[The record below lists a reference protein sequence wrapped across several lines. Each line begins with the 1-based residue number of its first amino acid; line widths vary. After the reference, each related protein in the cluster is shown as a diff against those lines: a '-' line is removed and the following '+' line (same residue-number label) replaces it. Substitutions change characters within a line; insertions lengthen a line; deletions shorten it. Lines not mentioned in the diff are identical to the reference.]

1 MNNSKYR
8 GVVVP
13 MVTPVTQ
20 DGRLDVKAVERI
32 IEFFADNKVAPLLM
46 GTTGEGNS
54 VSQQDGQ
61 LMVETAVKAANGRI
75 LVYAGLTGNCFA
87 EQVRQ
92 AEVYTALGA
101 DVIVATLPTYY
112 ALTDE
117 QMYEYYRTLADCIT
131 GPLMLY
137 NILATTHMSIPV
149 DVVRR
154 LADHPNIVGLK
165 DSERDLERMAQCIEI
180 ARGRDDFAYFCGW
193 AAQSAHSLELGGNG
207 IVPST
212 GNYVPEMFRQLFD
225 AAVRGD
231 MQEANRLQ
239 DETNEIAK
247 IYQKDR
253 TLGQSLT
260 ALKVM
265 MQTKGL
271 CEPWMLMPLTRLSSD
286 EESKIIRMI
295 APTSPNENIK
305 KIPQTENDKSIILK
319 KLESLSK
326 SAKFG
331 ITDSNGIENRILKA
345 VWSGASENPLV
356 QLVSSMTTYGGN
368 ILLPEGYTSDDIGLN
383 RLRNDINDLLI
394 KGELKMYG
402 FIFSVK
408 ELTYGEHIQVK
419 NLANGHIIETF
430 PRAWNTNNRTDALEA
445 VRRDLENAIKKGR
458 IAVID

>member
-20 DGRLDVKAVERI
+20 EGRLDVEAVKRI
-32 IEFFADNKVAPLLM
+32 INFFANNQVSPLLM

-54 VSQQDGQ
+54 VSPSDGS
-61 LMVETAVKAANGRI
+61 LFVETAAKAAEGRI
-75 LVYAGLTGNCFA
+75 TIYAGLTGNCFA
-87 EQVRQ
+87 EQLSQ
-92 AEVYTALGA
+92 AEAYTKAGA

-112 ALTDE
+112 ALTPE
-117 QMYEYYRTLADCIT
+117 QMENYYRTLADRIT

-149 DVVRR
+149 EVIKR

-165 DSERDLERMAQCIEI
+165 DSERDLERMAACIEI
-180 ARGRDDFAYFCGW
+180 AKDRNDFAYFCGW

-225 AAVRGD
+225 AALSAD
-231 MQEANRLQ
+231 METANRLQ

-253 TLGQSLT
+253 TLGQSLA

-271 CEPWMLMPLTRLSSD
+271 CEPWMLMPLTRLSA
-286 EESKIIRMI
+286 EEEK
-295 APTSPNENIK
+295 
-305 KIPQTENDKSIILK
+305 
-319 KLESLSK
+319 
-326 SAKFG
+326 
-331 ITDSNGIENRILKA
+331 
-345 VWSGASENPLV
+345 
-356 QLVSSMTTYGGN
+356 
-368 ILLPEGYTSDDIGLN
+368 
-383 RLRNDINDLLI
+383 
-394 KGELKMYG
+394 
-402 FIFSVK
+402 
-408 ELTYGEHIQVK
+408 
-419 NLANGHIIETF
+419 
-430 PRAWNTNNRTDALEA
+430 
-445 VRRDLENAIKKGR
+445 AIKNKCN
-458 IAVID
+458 

>member
-20 DGRLDVKAVERI
+20 DGRLDVEAVKRI
-32 IEFFADNKVAPLLM
+32 IEFFADNQVSPLLM

-54 VSQQDGQ
+54 VSQADGQ
-61 LMVETAVKAANGRI
+61 LFVETAVKVAHHHPSPI
-75 LVYAGLTGNCFA
+75 THQPITIYAGLTGNCFS

-112 ALTDE
+112 ALTE
-117 QMYEYYRTLADCIT
+117 KQMYEYYQTLADCIT

-149 DVVRR
+149 DVIRR

-165 DSERDLERMAQCIEI
+165 DSERDLERMAACIDI
-180 ARGRDDFAYFCGW
+180 AKGRDDFAYFCGW

-212 GNYVPEMFRQLFD
+212 GNFVPDMFRELFD

-231 MQEANRLQ
+231 METANRLQ

-271 CEPWMLMPLTRLSSD
+271 CDSWMLMPLTCLSA
-286 EESKIIRMI
+286 EEEQGIR
-295 APTSPNENIK
+295 E
-305 KIPQTENDKSIILK
+305 
-319 KLESLSK
+319 KL
-326 SAKFG
+326 G
-331 ITDSNGIENRILKA
+331 IRK
-345 VWSGASENPLV
+345 
-356 QLVSSMTTYGGN
+356 
-368 ILLPEGYTSDDIGLN
+368 
-383 RLRNDINDLLI
+383 
-394 KGELKMYG
+394 
-402 FIFSVK
+402 
-408 ELTYGEHIQVK
+408 
-419 NLANGHIIETF
+419 
-430 PRAWNTNNRTDALEA
+430 
-445 VRRDLENAIKKGR
+445 
-458 IAVID
+458 

>member
-20 DGRLDVKAVERI
+20 DGQLDTEAVKRI
-32 IEFFADNKVAPLLM
+32 INFFADNKVLPLLM

-54 VSQQDGQ
+54 VSQSDGQ
-61 LMVETAVKAANGRI
+61 VFVDTAVKAANGRI
-75 LVYAGLTGNCFA
+75 LIYAGLTGNCFS

-92 AEVYTALGA
+92 AEIYTALGA

-117 QMYEYYRTLADCIT
+117 QMYEYYKTLADCIT

-149 DVVRR
+149 GIIRR

-165 DSERDLERMAQCIEI
+165 DSERDLDRMAQCIEI
-180 ARGRDDFAYFCGW
+180 AKGRDDFAYFCGW

-212 GNYVPEMFRQLFD
+212 GNYVPEMFQT
-225 AAVRGD
+225 
-231 MQEANRLQ
+231 ANRLQ

-271 CEPWMLMPLTRLSSD
+271 CEPWMLMPLTRLSA
-286 EESKIIRMI
+286 EEEKAI
-295 APTSPNENIK
+295 A
-305 KIPQTENDKSIILK
+305 LK
-319 KLESLSK
+319 CK
-326 SAKFG
+326 
-331 ITDSNGIENRILKA
+331 
-345 VWSGASENPLV
+345 
-356 QLVSSMTTYGGN
+356 
-368 ILLPEGYTSDDIGLN
+368 
-383 RLRNDINDLLI
+383 
-394 KGELKMYG
+394 
-402 FIFSVK
+402 
-408 ELTYGEHIQVK
+408 
-419 NLANGHIIETF
+419 
-430 PRAWNTNNRTDALEA
+430 
-445 VRRDLENAIKKGR
+445 
-458 IAVID
+458 